1 MIRIPKCNLRAKVLV
16 ALSLWVCSTNALAGG
31 GLFDD
36 EQKKLILKT
45 TMYYINQKH
54 IQPPVL
60 NDEFSSKAW
69 QKYFDYIDGSHKI
82 FLAEDIESLQ
92 KYKTTLDEAIK
103 DNSVDFFEAAELLY
117 NKRMVA
123 LQAICD
129 DILTKPFTFS
139 KQEVLKEETSFPS
152 SLQEQGERWRK
163 SLKLSVLKKY
173 QSLKEKN
180 KGKKDAALEAE
191 SRMAVRKWMAA
202 FFARMTKPKASDVNF
217 SYFINAILFQVDPHT
232 IYNIPAQ
239 TQLKQENISKRFF
252 GIGISMKE
260 TDGEYF
266 VETLAPGGEASNT
279 GLLQVG
285 DHILRIENGQG
296 ELQDIFAMPADDVVG
311 LIRGD
316 KGTHVR
322 LQIRNQKGEDKIVS
336 LKRTELKDEAKLAR
350 SALFVKGSEKVGI
363 VYLPD
368 FYDDAADPNGAHA
381 ANDVI
386 QHIIQ
391 LKTLGMTRLII
402 DLRNNPGGSLNQVV
416 VLAAALLGDGPK
428 AQLKGKTGIQI
439 MQSNMEPI
447 FGGPLAVLINERSA
461 SASEIFAAVI
471 QDYKRGVVIG
481 GPTSYGK
488 GTAQDQWP
496 IGKMG
501 DSSKN
506 IPTISLGSL
515 TLTSFM
521 FYRATG
527 QSTQRSGVVPDILLP
542 SPTAYSSELERDYIS
557 ALPNVPI
564 PTAQYQFSN
573 TLSAERVADLK
584 QQLRYTSIFQKID
597 SVAKLIAREDK
608 APVPLDAKSF
618 LAQQNLRKIRT
629 DQLNSWLTIAK
640 KEQVELLPEDN
651 QTVTAEKWYR
661 DWLNDTQKDIY
672 VAQTCDLLYKL

>member
-1 MIRIPKCNLRAKVLV
+1 MIRIPKFNLRTKVLV
-16 ALSLWVCSTNALAGG
+16 VLSLWACSTSAFAGD

-60 NDEFSSKAW
+60 NDEFSSKVW
-69 QKYFDYIDGSHKI
+69 QKYFDYVDGSHKI

-103 DNSVDFFEAAELLY
+103 DNSVDFFGAAELLY
-117 NKRMVA
+117 SKRVIA
-123 LQAICD
+123 LQTICD
-129 DILTKPFTFS
+129 DILAKPFIFTQ
-139 KQEVLKEETSFPS
+139 KEVLKEETSFPS
-152 SLQEQGERWRK
+152 SLQEQKERWRK

-173 QSLKEKN
+173 QLLKEKN
-180 KGKKDAALEAE
+180 RGKKDAVLEAE
-191 SRMAVRKWMAA
+191 SRMAVKKWMAA
-202 FFARMTKPKASDVNF
+202 FFARMTKPKASDINF

-266 VETLAPGGEASNT
+266 VDALAPGGEASNT

-285 DHILRIENGQG
+285 DHILHIENAQG
-296 ELQDIFAMPADDVVG
+296 ELQDIFAMPADDVVR

-316 KGTHVR
+316 KGTYVR
-322 LQIRNQKGEDKIVS
+322 LQIRNQKGEDRIVS

-350 SALFVKGSEKVGI
+350 SAIFIKGGEKVGI

-368 FYDDAADPNGAHA
+368 FYDDVADPKGAHA

-386 QHIIQ
+386 QHIMQ
-391 LKTLGMTRLII
+391 LKAQGMTRLII

-416 VLAAALLGDGPK
+416 LLAAALLGDGPK
-428 AQLKGKTGIQI
+428 AQLKGRTGIQI

-447 FGGPLAVLINERSA
+447 FKGPLAVMINERSA

-501 DSSKN
+501 DPSKN
-506 IPTISLGSL
+506 IPTVSLGSL

-527 QSTQRSGVVPDILLP
+527 QSTQRTGVVPDILLP
-542 SPTAYSSELERDYIS
+542 SPTAYNSEVERDYNS

-573 TLSAERVADLK
+573 TFSADQLADLK
-584 QQLRYTSIFQKID
+584 QRLRYRSVFQKID
-597 SVAKLIAREDK
+597 SIAKLIAADDK
-608 APVPLDAKSF
+608 APVSLEAKSF
-618 LAQQNLRKIRT
+618 LAQQTQRKVRT
-629 DQLNSWLTIAK
+629 DQLNKWLQIAK
-640 KEQVELLPEDN
+640 NEQVELLPENN

-661 DWLNDTQKDIY
+661 EWLSDTQKDIY
-672 VAQTCDLLYKL
+672 VAQTCELLYTL